1 MQYVG
6 GFASWEALVRWTATV
21 DERAYEDVLIAMAG
35 DAEARKLAA
44 MQAAYE
50 TERDAQGRLPATWEV
65 IYAAGFAAERSGRG
79 GGRGAGGEVVVPL
92 SRLGRR

>member
-35 DAEARKLAA
+35 DAEARKLSE
-44 MQAAYE
+44 MQARA
-50 TERDAQGRLPATWEV
+50 
-65 IYAAGFAAERSGRG
+65 
-79 GGRGAGGEVVVPL
+79 RGAGG
-92 SRLGRR
+92 